1 MMIIKITIHA
11 KERMAK
17 NAITKEMVKRTIK
30 EGAKQRQTEGFLASY
45 SYFKVAYKK
54 IGENTYKIK
63 TVYIK

>member
-1 MMIIKITIHA
+1 MIIKITFHA

-17 NAITKEMVKRTIK
+17 NAITKEMVKRAIK
-30 EGAKQRQTEGFLASY
+30 EGAQQRQTDGFLASY

-54 IGENTYKIK
+54 IGNDVYKIK